1 MNSVNN
7 NDNLDIII
15 TGEKK
20 KSRVGLI
27 VFIIIWVFLLGG
39 VLGMIFAKN
48 TFKGNRCNDTV
59 LNAGLAGQSAL
70 GNICNC
76 EKGENSNNDKNS
88 NDGSYQEIV
97 KRIEY
102 LSKIESIN
110 RDINNVSEFTN
121 QELLQFASHYVEKN
135 KNDFSFTL
143 ENVNKVLKTYFNRTI
158 EEGEDIKCLVTSETE
173 FAFLYDS
180 SKKTFKIN
188 EKHSGHGGGHFDD
201 LLVLNRILDYKIEG
215 SKYIV
220 KVGKAFSTIP
230 DTGFAD
236 KFYRT
241 YNDYIREKNVLFE
254 AEIFED
260 ADGGVYSFPLEAFN
274 GVPNDKLVTYE
285 YTFEYNNG
293 EYILVSYKIGK

>member
-76 EKGENSNNDKNS
+76 DKGENSNNS

-97 KRIEY
+97 RRIDYLSEIEY
-102 LSKIESIN
+102 IN
-110 RDINNVSEFTN
+110 RDINNVSELTN
-121 QELLQFASHYVEKN
+121 QELLKFASLYVEKN

-143 ENVNKVLKTYFNRTI
+143 ENVNKVLKKYFNRTI
-158 EEGEDIKCLVTSETE
+158 EEGEDIKCLVTSEPE
-173 FAFLYDS
+173 FVYLYDS
-180 SKKTFKIN
+180 P
-188 EKHSGHGGGHFDD
+188 
-201 LLVLNRILDYKIEG
+201 V
-215 SKYIV
+215 
-220 KVGKAFSTIP
+220 
-230 DTGFAD
+230 
-236 KFYRT
+236 
-241 YNDYIREKNVLFE
+241 
-254 AEIFED
+254 
-260 ADGGVYSFPLEAFN
+260 FP
-274 GVPNDKLVTYE
+274 
-285 YTFEYNNG
+285 
-293 EYILVSYKIGK
+293 

>member
-76 EKGENSNNDKNS
+76 DKGENSNNS
-88 NDGSYQEIV
+88 NDGSYQDIV
-97 KRIEY
+97 RRIDYLSEIEY
-102 LSKIESIN
+102 IN
-110 RDINNVSEFTN
+110 RDINNVSELTN
-121 QELLQFASHYVEKN
+121 QELLKFASLYVEKN

-143 ENVNKVLKTYFNRTI
+143 ENVNKVLKSYFNRTI
-158 EEGEDIKCLVTSETE
+158 DEGEDIKCLVTREPE
-173 FAFLYDS
+173 FVYLYDS
-180 SKKTFKIN
+180 SKKTFKLN
-188 EKHSGHGGGHFDD
+188 EKHSGHGGGHFGD
-201 LLVLNRILDYKIEG
+201 LLVLNRIIDYKIEG

-220 KVGKAFSTIP
+220 KVGKAFSTLP
-230 DTGFAD
+230 DTGFPD

-241 YNDYIREKNVLFE
+241 YDDLEKEKNVLFVADIYESEDGE
-254 AEIFED
+254 A
-260 ADGGVYSFPLEAFN
+260 YSFPLENFN
-274 GVPNDKLVTYE
+274 NFPDDKLAIYE
-285 YTFEYNNG
+285 YIFEYKNG